1 MIKQDLGRFLL
12 DGVAVLIVLNYNGE
26 FYFCLIFNLIC

>member
-26 FYFCLIFNLIC
+26 FYFV